1 MTRKK
6 PAATATATAVAS
18 PTTNAT
24 VAAPTKPAREPP
36 KPIILD
42 RRELDLLV
50 RGGRL
55 GLAFKA
61 PTVTASLQKARE
73 ALVRISSGDSL
84 NVAEDYYVEH
94 DIMDGLRDLVA
105 TGSLTADELACA
117 KGICAKFV
125 ASKGDWYE
133 KHIRL
138 PEPNAKWRIRHWL
151 LEHGYAEHL
160 HTSYLD
166 SHGMPPGYVAA
177 VNRWRSEVDG
187 KHVLVI
193 YPDRVREATL
203 TTPYNHSHWH
213 IRADRPY
220 STPEEL
226 DSLLRP
232 FVTKPGTVWDA
243 PKPPASSPEGITQAD
258 VRQAETVVTL
268 RRGTVVAIRRAL
280 AIRLDAS
287 EDDIR
292 LVRDFLAQ
300 IGG

>member
-6 PAATATATAVAS
+6 PAATATTKAAVA
-18 PTTNAT
+18 PATKAT
-24 VAAPTKPAREPP
+24 VAAPTKPVREPP

-55 GLAFKA
+55 ALAFK
-61 PTVTASLQKARE
+61 PTAYTSLQKARE

-84 NVAEDYYVEH
+84 NVAEDYYVEN
-94 DIMDGLRDLVA
+94 DIMSGLRDLVA

-117 KGICAKFV
+117 KGICDKFV
-125 ASKGDWYE
+125 ASKGDWY
-133 KHIRL
+133 KDHVRL
-138 PEPNAKWRIRHWL
+138 PEPSAEWRIRHWL

-160 HTSYLD
+160 HTSYLGGN
-166 SHGMPPGYVAA
+166 GMPPGVVAA
-177 VNRWRSEVDG
+177 VNRWRSDVDG
-187 KHVLVI
+187 KHVLAI

-203 TTPYNHSHWH
+203 TTPYNHTYWH
-213 IRADRPY
+213 IRDDQAY
-220 STPEEL
+220 ETPEEL
-226 DSLLRP
+226 DAILRP

-243 PKPPASSPEGITQAD
+243 PKPAASPVVSSEEPTK
-258 VRQAETVVTL
+258 AETVVTL
-268 RRGTVVAIRRAL
+268 RRGTVNAIRRAL

-287 EDDIR
+287 DADVK

-300 IGG
+300 IGGG